1 MSGTGDAI
9 NEGADQGKSAVNR
22 RRLLKGAAAAG
33 VGAVA
38 WSSPNIRT
46 LGATPA
52 YATHT
57 ATTAIITL
65 LSDCDS
71 LQANCSSDP
80 NSCAGTP
87 AWGPASNPGI
97 VGVDVGGVR
106 NAALVSVTGCVTT
119 GSSSAVVSTQPP
131 GFFCEVVQIRIS
143 NGGNAAQKFVFN
155 TPSSPGAGNG
165 INDPLVFPAVDVG
178 TGNCPYFICAIL
190 SCTAT

>member
-1 MSGTGDAI
+1 MSGTDNPLDESAGPSV
-9 NEGADQGKSAVNR
+9 GAVNR
-22 RRLLKGAAAAG
+22 RRLLKGAAAVG
-33 VGAVA
+33 VGAAA

-57 ATTAIITL
+57 ATTVIITQ

-71 LQANCSSDP
+71 LNANCSSDP
-80 NSCAGTP
+80 NSCAGLP

-97 VGVDVGGVR
+97 VGVDVGGVK
-106 NAALVSVTGCVTT
+106 NAALVSVTGCVTQ
-119 GSSSAVVSTQPP
+119 GSSSAIVSTQPP

-143 NGGNAAQKFVFN
+143 NGGNASTKFDYN
-155 TPSSPGAGNG
+155 TPASPGAGNG
-165 INDPLVFPAVDVG
+165 LNDPLVFPAVPVG